1 MRCGKQFYPRMGEE
15 FCSQAHARE
24 YFGVAARA
32 LEQQPPLPQSSH
44 PQASNIPA
52 TAAADPALSRTGR
65 HRVMRLLNLGPIEA
79 AAAPVPAIPPQLEAA
94 PPSPIAPE
102 PVAELEPPFFSK
114 ICRVRFPKRGCAPG
128 AAAVLRDDF
137 QAIAVAGEPVGAL
150 ASLLALDAAVSP
162 EAPLEPLPPALDR
175 PECFVLS
182 MPAVNPVASHAAPVW
197 EDQTCEAF
205 ASDNGAMEFPAGPQI
220 AEPEPLRSRTRRL
233 FRMPGKERMR
243 AWNLST
249 YRSVYKE
256 SIEPWIVP
264 PRPALPRWKG
274 EPVKFD
280 WARLVARLADF
291 ETPSVPPQTL
301 QPLAAGE
308 PGGSA
313 TQTLPSM
320 MVGAHVTG
328 MRRAPAIPFIGPI
341 LHFWQTQ
348 SWLSRSLALAIPVLA
363 FIALKPSFDG
373 SLNEPVVLAKDMPAP
388 SATAIRRNPTRDQR
402 RVVVESKLPATTQ
415 VPAAASPVE
424 LPEAKVEPK
433 LNQVDRML
441 LARAAVELADDFSFG
456 LDSWDSRNGTA
467 WTYDQTGF
475 IRPRSLALYRP
486 SMSLTDY
493 SVQFLGKIDYAA
505 IGWVVRA
512 VDFNNYH
519 AVKLVQR
526 GGGPLPRYTIVR
538 YSVVDGKEGPRIEHP
553 LPLNLYKDT
562 LFRIRMDIRGSDYAI
577 LVQDSV
583 VDSWS
588 DDRFPFGGVGFFSG
602 RGEESRVRWVQVTY
616 QNDLI
621 GKICAWFAPRV

>member
-1 MRCGKQFYPRMGEE
+1 M
-15 FCSQAHARE
+15 
-24 YFGVAARA
+24 
-32 LEQQPPLPQSSH
+32 
-44 PQASNIPA
+44 
-52 TAAADPALSRTGR
+52 
-65 HRVMRLLNLGPIEA
+65 
-79 AAAPVPAIPPQLEAA
+79 
-94 PPSPIAPE
+94 
-102 PVAELEPPFFSK
+102 
-114 ICRVRFPKRGCAPG
+114 RFPRRGCAPT
-128 AAAVLRDDF
+128 AAPILHEHF
-137 QAIAVAGEPVGAL
+137 
-150 ASLLALDAAVSP
+150 AAMS
-162 EAPLEPLPPALDR
+162 
-175 PECFVLS
+175 
-182 MPAVNPVASHAAPVW
+182 PVASTEEENTATAQLFALDQALSPDTPLELAPPPVHPPQCLPLTMPAIAAVQGARNALW
-197 EDQTCEAF
+197 EDTSWFWFAGEALELPV
-205 ASDNGAMEFPAGPQI
+205 SGPEI
-220 AEPEPLRSRTRRL
+220 ATPEPSRNRTRRL
-233 FRMPGKERMR
+233 FRTPGKEKLRSF
-243 AWNLST
+243 NLST
-249 YRSVYKE
+249 YRHVYKE
-256 SIEPWIVP
+256 SLEPWIIP
-264 PRPALPRWKG
+264 PRPALPRWIG

-291 ETPSVPPQTL
+291 EPKLPAVPPL
-301 QPLAAGE
+301 
-308 PGGSA
+308 GSA
-313 TQTLPSM
+313 KDPELPTNPSM
-320 MVGAHVTG
+320 MVGSTTAGHTG
-328 MRRAPAIPFIGPI
+328 MRRAQSALPYLGRVVQ
-341 LHFWQTQ
+341 FWQAQ
-348 SWLSRSLALAIPVLA
+348 SWFTRSLALAIPVLA
-363 FIALKPSFDG
+363 FVALKPSFDG
-373 SLNEPVVLAKDMPAP
+373 SLAEPVVLAKEMPAAQ
-388 SATAIRRNPTRDQR
+388 STVIRRNPTRER
-402 RVVVESKLPATTQ
+402 KIVESKLPAATA
-415 VPAAASPVE
+415 VPAVAPAGAAG

-486 SMSLTDY
+486 SMNLTDY

>member
-1 MRCGKQFYPRMGEE
+1 M
-15 FCSQAHARE
+15 
-24 YFGVAARA
+24 
-32 LEQQPPLPQSSH
+32 
-44 PQASNIPA
+44 
-52 TAAADPALSRTGR
+52 LSRTGR
-65 HRVMRLLNLGPIEA
+65 HRVMRLLNLSPIEPQHA
-79 AAAPVPAIPPQLEAA
+79 GPRQLEAA
-94 PPSPIAPE
+94 SSPAPE
-102 PVAELEPPFFSK
+102 PPPPVPEPVVEREPPFFSK

-128 AAAVLRDDF
+128 SAKVLHDVFD
-137 QAIAVAGEPVGAL
+137 AVAVEGGGAGTV
-150 ASLLALDAAVSP
+150 AGLLALEAAMGP
-162 EAPLEPLPPALDR
+162 DAPLEPLGPVVDP
-175 PECFVLS
+175 PECYALAMPSTVAGGVGIPAWDDRSFVS
-182 MPAVNPVASHAAPVW
+182 FVANTEEENRGTV
-197 EDQTCEAF
+197 
-205 ASDNGAMEFPAGPQI
+205 EFPQSPGM
-220 AEPEPLRSRTRRL
+220 AEPEPSRSLTRRL
-233 FRMPGKERMR
+233 FRTPGKERMR
-243 AWNLST
+243 SWNLPT
-249 YRSVYKE
+249 YRMVYKE
-256 SIEPWIVP
+256 TIEPWIVP
-264 PRPALPRWKG
+264 PRPATPRWKG

-291 ETPSVPPQTL
+291 EAPASPAQAPDGAL
-301 QPLAAGE
+301 GGGP
-308 PGGSA
+308 GSA
-313 TQTLPSM
+313 TQTQPSM
-320 MVGAHVTG
+320 MVGAAGVTG
-328 MRRAPAIPFIGPI
+328 MRRAAAIPYLGPVVE
-341 LHFWQTQ
+341 FWRTQ
-348 SWLSRSLALAIPVLA
+348 SWMSRSLALAIPLLA

-373 SLNEPVVLAKDMPAP
+373 SLSEPVVLAKDMPAP

-402 RVVVESKLPATTQ
+402 RAPVVVDSKLPPTV
-415 VPAAASPVE
+415 VPVPPPGAE
-424 LPEAKVEPK
+424 LREAKVEPK
-433 LNQVDRML
+433 LNEVDRML

-621 GKICAWFAPRV
+621 GRICAWFAPRV